1 MEIRKTNAEDL
12 IPNHHEN
19 YVDTGILNI
28 LDALSWRRP
37 LILKGPKGSG
47 KTLSIEQW
55 AAAQGIPMVRQDCS
69 DDITSR
75 DLIGSFGVEGDEVYF
90 GLGSVT
96 TAIETA
102 NEEGGCLLVLEEV
115 NALPAKAQKMLNG
128 VCDYRQAVEVAKI
141 GKVFRVKPGH
151 KIWIV
156 GTMNPNYSGTY
167 NLNEDFKSR
176 WGFINVPYMSEEKE
190 RKLLL
195 DVFSTPAAAAEK
207 NLVDSLLVLA
217 AASRTGKLG
226 DYALSTRDLVHYI
239 QDYESVGIAKAYKIM
254 EGKFEEE
261 DVEHYRAQIMTLA
274 KINLREVKLIDH
286 G

>member
-37 LILKGPKGSG
+37 VILKGPKGSG

-75 DLIGSFGVEGDEVYF
+75 DLIGSFGVEGNEVYF